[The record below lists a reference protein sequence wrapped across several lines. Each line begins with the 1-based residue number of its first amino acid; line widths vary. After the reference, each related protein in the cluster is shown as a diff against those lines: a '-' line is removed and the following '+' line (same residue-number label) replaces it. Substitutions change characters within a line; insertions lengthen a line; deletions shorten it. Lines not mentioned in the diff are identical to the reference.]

1 MGRLQAMQLF
11 ADTVRLGSFS
21 KAARHAGLSPGSVSR
36 RISELEQ
43 RLGVQLFS
51 RTTRQIALTEAGR
64 VYFQHIDKVLEGIA
78 EAENAAAALQET
90 PRGTLRIHSRTL
102 FGLLVLGRLIPLF
115 RKRFPDI
122 KVELRMSERPIQLR
136 DEDCDIDF
144 RIAPPRDAGL
154 MQRKLFSSQR
164 LLIASPAYLASHP
177 PIRCPADLHGHTCLA
192 YLIGQEEPVWRF
204 LRGGKLEEITTPASF
219 SVNNGML
226 LRDLSIAGHGIAML
240 DDYTVTDALESGA
253 LVRVLNDY
261 QVTNTTFDEGMYATY
276 LEVAHV
282 PEKIRVFLDFVVEG
296 LKPILARR
304 NAVLTNG

>member
-64 VYFQHIDKVLEGIA
+64 VYFQHIDKVLEGIV

-115 RKRFPDI
+115 RERFPDI
-122 KVELRMSERPIQLR
+122 KVELRMSERPIHLR

-144 RIAPPRDAGL
+144 RIAPPRDSGL

-164 LLIASPAYLASHP
+164 LLIASPIYLASHP
-177 PIRCPADLHGHTCLA
+177 PIRRPSDLNAHTCLA

-204 LRGGKLEEITTPASF
+204 LRDGTLEEITTPSSF

-240 DDYTVTDALESGA
+240 DDYTVTEALESGA
-253 LVRVLNDY
+253 LVRVLKDF

-282 PEKIRVFLDFVVEG
+282 PEKIRVFVDFVAEG
-296 LKPILARR
+296 LKPIVARR
-304 NAVLTNG
+304 NAVLAGG